1 MDIGSS
7 LQFYH
12 TKRENFHGNQQSV
25 TQPFLESSRNATG
38 GVLRDDTKN
47 KGPVVRRPISA

>member
-25 TQPFLESSRNATG
+25 TQPFLESSRKATG
-38 GVLRDDTKN
+38 GALRDDTKN